1 MANNNFVHLHQHSVY
16 SFLDGYNKIENLTA
30 RVKELGQ
37 TATALT
43 DHNNLAGIPLFLEEC
58 ERNNIKPLLGV
69 ESYFTPDIT
78 QASLTAEERKKQAEK
93 RAVDAGAVTL
103 EQIEQAYSK
112 STRKGWMTKK
122 ELKEITDMYMY
133 DMKQFHI
140 LFIAKNQIGWN
151 NLVKLQSEAARL
163 CTYNGRYL
171 CDYSLIEKYHEGII
185 ATTACI
191 GSFPAQQIN
200 RDNENEAKKYI
211 KKMKKIFDDDF
222 YLEIQPLNEKE
233 QWNVNYFYYNIAKEM
248 NIEVVATND
257 VHWTYKED
265 HDDHDTLL
273 CIGTAQYKTEA
284 IARQIWERS
293 KTKTKEFEYKRMRY
307 APDFWIRSRQ
317 EMEEAF
323 IKQQANSPQ
332 LSILGEEYVSFY
344 TAALDNTVSV
354 ADKVE
359 TGIKI
364 GSDKPLFPK
373 VKVPY
378 NLSPEDYLEM
388 IAYKGLY
395 KYLAEHP
402 ECDRKTYEKRIRE
415 ELDVINPKGFAPYM
429 LMVREY
435 TTWADNNGIAVGPG
449 RGSAAGSLVLFCIG
463 ITKNID
469 PIKYKLW
476 FSRFLTA
483 DRKDPPDIDLDF
495 DWENRD
501 RVIEHLEDYYGK
513 DHVAHIGTYTTLG
526 VKNGIS
532 DVSRCLGEDFG
543 KTKNITKVLDE
554 INNTPGIGFKDYDAM
569 ANGNEQEQE
578 LWKKF
583 NELEKSNKEI
593 FRLARAFEGIPRNTG
608 VHASGILVTPEPII
622 NYFPIHYVNGIAVTF
637 YTGPQCEHFGTIK
650 LDVLGLKTL
659 SVIKKTLNNI
669 DSSIKYIDFCNNIN
683 ISDPKLYK
691 YLADKN
697 TDCVFQLESNMMKG
711 IVDVIKPTNFEDI
724 VVISSVGRPGPM
736 SVGMHTDYANRMHGK
751 EDVDYPIK
759 GCEDILKDTYGTI
772 PYQELLMAI
781 SKRIAGFNDMQAD
794 SLTRKTVAK
803 KKLSMMPMLIR
814 CHIYGKKNCEGP
826 EGWETNDKL
835 PWYDP
840 KEKYGAEIEGA
851 VNRGYTEEEV
861 LHYFKVI
868 EKYSSYCFNRSHSV
882 SYSFITLATAY
893 LKYYYPTEYMAA
905 VLSMAADDKVAN
917 YTGLCEKSM
926 NISVSAPDINKSK
939 ADFTPADKKILYGLG
954 SIKRIGATSLPDLIA
969 NAPYESLEDALKR
982 IPKKAFNKTAAENLI
997 KAGAFDFQNNNR
1009 YELLNELHKLRK
1021 DKIYEEYDIS
1031 KFDDKA
1037 LMEMEKEVL
1046 GAYITVKPWW
1056 ESLLEGKTVTVEG
1069 YIAAPNERVDKKGN
1083 TMAFPDLRINGCKVP
1098 GMIFA
1103 SKYLPIAETVRELYT
1118 NKNFKF
1124 KFTGKKND
1132 RNTFQL
1138 DCISLIQ

>member
-211 KKMKKIFDDDF
+211 QKMKKIFDDDF

-248 NIEVVATND
+248 NIKVVATND

-265 HDDHDTLL
+265 YDDHDTLL

-429 LMVREY
+429 LTVREY
-435 TTWADNNGIAVGPG
+435 IQWANQNGCATGPG

-469 PIKYKLW
+469 PIKNGLW

-483 DRKDPPDIDLDF
+483 DRS
-495 DWENRD
+495 E
-501 RVIEHLEDYYGK
+501 
-513 DHVAHIGTYTTLG
+513 
-526 VKNGIS
+526 
-532 DVSRCLGEDFG
+532 
-543 KTKNITKVLDE
+543 
-554 INNTPGIGFKDYDAM
+554 
-569 ANGNEQEQE
+569 
-578 LWKKF
+578 
-583 NELEKSNKEI
+583 
-593 FRLARAFEGIPRNTG
+593 
-608 VHASGILVTPEPII
+608 
-622 NYFPIHYVNGIAVTF
+622 
-637 YTGPQCEHFGTIK
+637 
-650 LDVLGLKTL
+650 
-659 SVIKKTLNNI
+659 
-669 DSSIKYIDFCNNIN
+669 
-683 ISDPKLYK
+683 
-691 YLADKN
+691 
-697 TDCVFQLESNMMKG
+697 
-711 IVDVIKPTNFEDI
+711 
-724 VVISSVGRPGPM
+724 
-736 SVGMHTDYANRMHGK
+736 
-751 EDVDYPIK
+751 
-759 GCEDILKDTYGTI
+759 
-772 PYQELLMAI
+772 
-781 SKRIAGFNDMQAD
+781 
-794 SLTRKTVAK
+794 
-803 KKLSMMPMLIR
+803 
-814 CHIYGKKNCEGP
+814 
-826 EGWETNDKL
+826 
-835 PWYDP
+835 
-840 KEKYGAEIEGA
+840 
-851 VNRGYTEEEV
+851 
-861 LHYFKVI
+861 
-868 EKYSSYCFNRSHSV
+868 
-882 SYSFITLATAY
+882 
-893 LKYYYPTEYMAA
+893 
-905 VLSMAADDKVAN
+905 
-917 YTGLCEKSM
+917 
-926 NISVSAPDINKSK
+926 
-939 ADFTPADKKILYGLG
+939 
-954 SIKRIGATSLPDLIA
+954 LPDWKMIA
-969 NAPYESLEDALKR
+969 
-982 IPKKAFNKTAAENLI
+982 
-997 KAGAFDFQNNNR
+997 
-1009 YELLNELHKLRK
+1009 
-1021 DKIYEEYDIS
+1021 
-1031 KFDDKA
+1031 
-1037 LMEMEKEVL
+1037 
-1046 GAYITVKPWW
+1046 
-1056 ESLLEGKTVTVEG
+1056 
-1069 YIAAPNERVDKKGN
+1069 
-1083 TMAFPDLRINGCKVP
+1083 
-1098 GMIFA
+1098 
-1103 SKYLPIAETVRELYT
+1103 
-1118 NKNFKF
+1118 
-1124 KFTGKKND
+1124 
-1132 RNTFQL
+1132 
-1138 DCISLIQ
+1138 